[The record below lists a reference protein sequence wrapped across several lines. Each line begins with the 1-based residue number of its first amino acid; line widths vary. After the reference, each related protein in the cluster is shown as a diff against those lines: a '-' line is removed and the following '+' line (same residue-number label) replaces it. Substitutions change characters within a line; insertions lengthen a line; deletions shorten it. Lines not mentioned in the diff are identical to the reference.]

1 MANRLS
7 IAELAEM
14 RLNKLWINMRVVL
27 NKFPNKFEHAR
38 AVRVLTGE
46 QFHPVTGG
54 KNESFLD
61 ACHFLQRARSLRQ
74 IRRRDR
80 QPLSQIDR
88 GRFVIYAARRLPAVR
103 GSLQLVP
110 CAPPYSAVG

>member
-46 QFHPVTGG
+46 QFHPVTV
-54 KNESFLD
+54 ERM
-61 ACHFLQRARSLRQ
+61 RASWMPATSCRERVASARFAGEIANRSPRS
-74 IRRRDR
+74 I
-80 QPLSQIDR
+80 
-88 GRFVIYAARRLPAVR
+88 GAV
-103 GSLQLVP
+103 L
-110 CAPPYSAVG
+110 